1 MFIVVWFFYV
11 CINFYLSV
19 YKLFVKVLFLFIY
32 IYGISMIK
40 NFIGDSFKFLC
51 MNKLINE

>member
-1 MFIVVWFFYV
+1 MIFFYV

-32 IYGISMIK
+32 IYVISMIK
-40 NFIGDSFKFLC
+40 NFIGDSIKFLC